1 MLSKIIVH
9 KVGNKINQEQLFLS
23 QQELQLEHE
32 MKELLTDYFLKA
44 FKSEEQF
51 QFYSD
56 SYLVN
61 HPVYSSVSEIFE
73 DREKFVPES
82 ENIAK
87 HLFEAAEN
95 PRIQGGEL
103 FICYFEGEASEADSD
118 ESPKIDKIGIFKTE
132 KKEPFLKIYPKKEA
146 AEHGDEVFDIE
157 KDYGIG
163 LSKLDKGCL
172 VYNSSKETGFAV
184 SVVDNNKNGDEYYWF
199 EDFLKVKQ
207 RDDEYFHTQETLQVY
222 KDFITKQLPQEFEVS
237 KADQADFLNKSI
249 SFFKEKERFD
259 LDEFASEVLEDQN
272 VIESFVNYKTDY
284 EQDMQVS
291 ISEEFPINTAAVKK
305 NQRYFRS
312 VIKLDKNF
320 HIYVH
325 GDRKKIETGQDEK
338 GKYYRLY
345 FEEEK

>member
-1 MLSKIIVH
+1 MFSKIILH
-9 KVGNKINQEQLFLS
+9 KVGNKINQEPLVLS
-23 QQELQLEHE
+23 SEELQLDEE
-32 MKELLTDYFLKA
+32 MKELLSDFFLKA

-61 HPVYSSVSEIFE
+61 NPVYSSVSEIFE
-73 DREKFVPES
+73 DKDKFIWES

-87 HLFEAAEN
+87 HLYEITEN
-95 PRIQGGEL
+95 PRVQSGEL
-103 FICYFEGEASEADSD
+103 FIVYFEGD
-118 ESPKIDKIGIFKTE
+118 ENPDGSKIDSIGIFKTE
-132 KKEPFLKIYPKKEA
+132 NKNPFLKIFPKNESF
-146 AEHGDEVFDIE
+146 EIE

-163 LSKLDKGCL
+163 LSKLDKGCII
-172 VYNSSKETGFAV
+172 YNNFKETGFAV
-184 SVVDNNKNGDEYYWF
+184 SVVDNNKNGDMYYWF
-199 EDFLKVKQ
+199 EDFLKVRQ
-207 RDDEYFHTQETLQVY
+207 RDDEYFHTQETLAVY

-249 SFFKEKERFD
+249 NFFKEKEKFD
-259 LDEFASEVLEDQN
+259 FDEFTNEVLEDKN
-272 VIESFVNYKTDY
+272 VIDSFSNFKSDY
-284 EQDMQVS
+284 ENEMQVS
-291 ISEEFPINTAAVKK
+291 ISEDFPINTAAVKK
-305 NQRYFRS
+305 NQRYFKS